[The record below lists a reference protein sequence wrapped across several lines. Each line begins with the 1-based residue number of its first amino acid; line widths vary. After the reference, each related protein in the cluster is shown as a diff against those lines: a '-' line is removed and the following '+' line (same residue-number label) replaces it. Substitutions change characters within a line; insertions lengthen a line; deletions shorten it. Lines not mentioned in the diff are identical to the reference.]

1 MGRSEKIQLIYSI
14 SSYNYQPARDRST
27 ASLPTQPSAGTS
39 HRVPLITWTTEMFSS
54 CPATFLSNCLSHLDQ
69 VQFNKQTDSS
79 EWRWSVLPSLQGSS
93 GWQDWKSEVDRG
105 SELSLFGSQSHRST
119 GVGVQHSL
127 KRPFLQGHRE
137 ENQMLIHPL
146 PALLALLPLCRLK
159 IYTVSLSVS
168 LLILNK
174 GILDKLFIRYNLS
187 KRYAVR
193 HKRVSAR
200 SFHWF
205 LNQADFLFWQP

>member
-1 MGRSEKIQLIYSI
+1 MINTCHPGCGKKWKKYNCSTVSALTII
-14 SSYNYQPARDRST
+14 SQHVTDQQPP
-27 ASLPTQPSAGTS
+27 SLPNPLQELP
-39 HRVPLITWTTEMFSS
+39 RVPLITWTTEIFSS

-105 SELSLFGSQSHRST
+105 SELFLFGSQSHRSI

-127 KRPFLQGHRE
+127 KRPFLQGYRE

-174 GILDKLFIRYNLS
+174 GILDKFFIRHNLS
-187 KRYAVR
+187 KRYAVC

-200 SFHWF
+200 SFHQF
-205 LNQADFLFWQP
+205 